1 MFFGVACQANSYTA
15 RPLNPSR
22 VAAADAGVR
31 REMGRKT
38 GRARA
43 IGVAAAPH
51 HGWMTPRHAHFAAQA
66 SRLAFSAVH
75 SAPADAGSFDAALL
89 NALPAAERVLALGDG
104 GPALG
109 RAYREHHPQA
119 AWCSLAWSDHDG
131 SVEALAAA
139 AVDCDLVV
147 VTDRFASAHDV
158 PNVLRVLAARCAPG
172 ASLVFGVRSETRLGD
187 LVRLAEGDLSVD
199 AAMPSACRALA
210 SMPSAYKLLMDAG
223 WMPHCAAPFA
233 SPADAPGHDE
243 AALTRATQAL
253 ADALQLPRGTLA
265 RTLAMAG
272 GVVQASRTFGPAPLR
287 DATARAPFAVVVPVT
302 RGRQLDL
309 NVLRS
314 PGLAEI
320 GAPVVAIRDAE
331 SPADALARGLA
342 QTDTP
347 WLLLCHQDVYFP
359 EGFGARLAA
368 VLESIAPE
376 AHDKP
381 LIGFAGLS
389 VDAARQGY
397 APAGFVIDRL
407 HRIDQGESPNAVSID
422 ELAIVVS
429 RRTLH
434 RIDPAMGWHLW
445 ATDLCLAAICE
456 HRVFARIVR
465 LPLFHNSVNDHSL
478 PAEFHAS
485 ARTLAAKF
493 PAFGP
498 IPTLCG
504 MIDAAF
510 IAKHRT
516 ETTATHPGIATAEAA
531 SSAASIAAPAA
542 RAAVAAPASANHCC
556 LCGSAVDQWLPHPH
570 LGRRSEFMKLLDAVG
585 SDLSVYQCPACH
597 SNDRERHLWLYLK
610 ALQLPRRFG
619 SMRIL
624 HVAPEP
630 TLEAIA
636 LQLAPRSYVRGDL
649 HPQREGHVALDV
661 EALAFDDASFDLVL
675 CNHVLEHVASPERAL
690 AELHRCLAPGGLLIA
705 QTPYAPSLM
714 HTLELNRPVSAAFAR
729 LFYGQEDHVRLFGAD
744 IADRIRAAGFSGEL
758 VPHAEALGDLD
769 PHAHGVNGREP
780 FFCFAR

>member
-1 MFFGVACQANSYTA
+1 MFFGVACQAKSYTT

-22 VAAADAGVR
+22 VAAAAAGVR

-38 GRARA
+38 GRTRA

-75 SAPADAGSFDAALL
+75 SAPADAGSFDAALF

-104 GPALG
+104 GPALE

-131 SVEALAAA
+131 SVGALAAA

-199 AAMPSACRALA
+199 AALPSACRALA

-223 WMPHCAAPFA
+223 WMPHCAAPFT
-233 SPADAPGHDE
+233 SPADASGHDE

-253 ADALQLPRGTLA
+253 ADVLQLPRGTLA

-320 GAPVVAIRDAE
+320 GAPIVAIRDAE

-376 AHDKP
+376 AHDKT
-381 LIGFAGLS
+381 LIGFAGMS
-389 VDAARQGY
+389 VDAPRQGY

-456 HRVFARIVR
+456 HRVFARILR
-465 LPLFHNSVNDHSL
+465 LPLFHNSVNDYSL

-504 MIDAAF
+504 TIDAAF
-510 IAKHRT
+510 LAANAPV
-516 ETTATHPGIATAEAA
+516 TAPTVL
-531 SSAASIAAPAA
+531 AAPT
-542 RAAVAAPASANHCC
+542 RRCVICEQPVES
-556 LCGSAVDQWLPHPH
+556 WLAHPH
-570 LGRRSEFMKLLDAVG
+570 IERRSDFMKLLDAVG
-585 SDLSVYQCPACH
+585 SDLSVYQCPSCGCT
-597 SNDRERHLWLYLK
+597 DRDRHLWLYMGATGLTP
-610 ALQLPRRFG
+610 ALG
-619 SMRIL
+619 EMRVL
-624 HVAPEP
+624 HIAPERH
-630 TLEAIA
+630 LEVLIERAG
-636 LQLAPRSYVRGDL
+636 PKHYVRGDK
-649 HPQREGHVALDV
+649 HPHQRGHLALDV
-661 EALAFDDASFDLVL
+661 EALGFADGSFELII
-675 CNHVLEHVASPERAL
+675 CNHVLEHVDRPAVAL
-690 AELHRCLAPGGLLIA
+690 AELYRCLRPGGLLIA
-705 QTPYAPSLM
+705 QTPYAPKLIN
-714 HTLELNRPVSAAFAR
+714 TLELSEPVTHDFATR
-729 LFYGQEDHVRLFGAD
+729 YYDQADHVRLFGAD
-744 IADRIRAAGFSGEL
+744 ISTYFHAAGFPGEPL
-758 VPHAEALGDLD
+758 THDALLPDVD
-769 PHAHGVNGREP
+769 PRTFGCNRREP
-780 FFCFAR
+780 FFAFEKPDAAPTGTSRTRP